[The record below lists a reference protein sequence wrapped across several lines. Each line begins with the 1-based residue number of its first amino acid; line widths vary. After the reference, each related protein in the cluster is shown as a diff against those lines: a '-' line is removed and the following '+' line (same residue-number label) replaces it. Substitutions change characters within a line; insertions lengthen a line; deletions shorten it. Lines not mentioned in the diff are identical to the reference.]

1 MERIKSRIGKV
12 KQFIRIIYNKIIV
25 KKLKNKDFSIIASN
39 CNGTFLLHDLGLRF
53 NSPFV
58 NLWMKPDDF
67 IRFLSKINHYL
78 SCEMTFVEEADISY
92 PIGLLDDVRIYFQ
105 HYSTKEVAKEKWV
118 ERSNRINFN
127 NLFIMFTDRDGC
139 TYQNLRDFDALPL
152 SITQNQNL
160 SVHELGAIYFHNLR
174 ILNKEKRCPR
184 CQSGG
189 MGIICFMSLVT
200 YGLYV
205 HPVRIESSIC
215 CLPLS
220 LKIDKWVLIANLSV
234 AVLNRWWSTLNKHCG
249 WLDTSA

>member
-1 MERIKSRIGKV
+1 MPLKDKAGLALTEVQIYSLQFMLINWKYIKCNKCNYWLID
-12 KQFIRIIYNKIIV
+12 FNIIK
-25 KKLKNKDFSIIASN
+25 A
-39 CNGTFLLHDLGLRF
+39 LLE
-53 NSPFV
+53 NT
-58 NLWMKPDDF
+58 N
-67 IRFLSKINHYL
+67 
-78 SCEMTFVEEADISY
+78 
-92 PIGLLDDVRIYFQ
+92 
-105 HYSTKEVAKEKWV
+105 
-118 ERSNRINFN
+118 
-127 NLFIMFTDRDGC
+127 
-139 TYQNLRDFDALPL
+139 ALPL
-152 SITQNQNL
+152 SVTQNQNP
-160 SVHELGAIYFHNLR
+160 SIHELGAIYFHNLR

-205 HPVRIESSIC
+205 HSVRIESSIC